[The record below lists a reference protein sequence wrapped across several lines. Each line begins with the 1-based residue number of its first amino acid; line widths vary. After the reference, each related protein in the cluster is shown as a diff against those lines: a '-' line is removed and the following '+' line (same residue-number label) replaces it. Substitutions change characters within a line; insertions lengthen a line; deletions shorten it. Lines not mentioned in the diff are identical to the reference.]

1 MARNGFKN
9 GRPRGR
15 RSEPARI
22 VKQNLLR
29 KVSSIFRLPM
39 FTSGSSGSSFS
50 GPLTCDST
58 LFTCDS
64 TLITCDQTEV

>member
-15 RSEPARI
+15 RSGSARI
-22 VKQNLLR
+22 VKKNLLR
-29 KVSSIFRLPM
+29 KVSSIFRLPI
-39 FTSGSSGSSFS
+39 FTSESSFS

-64 TLITCDQTEV
+64 ALITCDQTEV